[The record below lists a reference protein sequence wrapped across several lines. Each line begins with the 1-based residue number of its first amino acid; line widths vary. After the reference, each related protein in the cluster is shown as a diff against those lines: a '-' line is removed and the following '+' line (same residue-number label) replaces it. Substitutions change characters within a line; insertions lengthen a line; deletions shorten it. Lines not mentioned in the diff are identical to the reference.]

1 MQVKLKLPQLQAQ
14 ASLASTPMSPGAPGA
29 RSLTMLDMGE
39 ISIPLDILTNLTGI
53 IDLLWLAH
61 LSVALAPNK
70 VEFDH
75 HQLLGLQ
82 YEALTP
88 TFRVLDQMSAG
99 ACSPYFR
106 SKFQAPFWPQFSKRQ
121 SFSGVP
127 TLLTMLSWMEP
138 WRCVEH
144 EKACVLLHQS
154 NLRIFFLQIQL
165 RRWHLLDYWD
175 PLGVRKYT
183 RTSLARFHQT

>member
-106 SKFQAPFWPQFSKRQ
+106 SKFQAPFWPTVFE
-121 SFSGVP
+121 
-127 TLLTMLSWMEP
+127 TT
-138 WRCVEH
+138 
-144 EKACVLLHQS
+144 VLLRCANSLNNVVLDGALAMCGTWKSMCLVASKQLS
-154 NLRIFFLQIQL
+154 DIFSAN
-165 RRWHLLDYWD
+165 
-175 PLGVRKYT
+175 PT
-183 RTSLARFHQT
+183 